1 MKTTITTQ
9 TTFKLT
15 ISFKELEEPNAAN
28 QTSQDQEKTKR
39 FVLFLVD
46 LFPFQN
52 DSKNSRI
59 SINQYG

>member
-15 ISFKELEEPNAAN
+15 ISLKELEEPNAAN